1 MKKPLLVLT
10 ALSIGLSSIITPV
23 PATAALPLTVNNEQL
38 PSLAPML
45 EQVTPAVVSIA
56 VEGKQVSSQRLPD
69 AFKYFFGPDFPTEQM
84 KERPFRGLGS
94 GVVINADK
102 GHVVTNYH
110 VIDGADTI
118 RVKLHDGREYDAE
131 LIGGDEMSDIAL
143 LKLEKAK
150 NLTQV
155 KLADSDKLR
164 VGDFS
169 VAIGNPFG
177 LGQTVTS
184 GIVSALGRSGLNIE
198 NFENFIQTDA
208 AINSGNSGGALVNL
222 RGELIGINTAIL
234 GPNGGNI
241 GIGFAIPSNM
251 MKNLTDQIL
260 EFGEVKRGML
270 GVQGGEVTSE
280 LAEAL
285 GYESSKGAFVSQV
298 MPDSAAEKAGL
309 QAGDII
315 VAINGRKIDTFSEL
329 RAKVATLGAGK
340 TIELDVIRDGK
351 NKSFDV
357 TLGEANEAKTQAKK
371 LHDGLTGAEL
381 TNTTESD
388 PIEGV
393 KVASVEKGSR
403 AEAYELKKGDI
414 IVGVNRTRIHN
425 IAELRA
431 ILEDEPSVLAM
442 NIQRGEKPVSG
453 CKINF
458 IINQ

>member
-1 MKKPLLVLT
+1 MKKPLLALSVLT
-10 ALSIGLSSIITPV
+10 LSLSSIIAPIQ
-23 PATAALPLTVNNEQL
+23 ATAALPLSVDNQQL

-45 EQVTPAVVSIA
+45 EKVTPAVVSIA
-56 VEGKQVSSQRLPD
+56 VEGKQVQRQRIPEQ
-69 AFKYFFGPDFPTEQM
+69 FQFFFGPEQAQ
-84 KERPFRGLGS
+84 ERPFRGLGS
-94 GVVINADK
+94 GVIIDAK
-102 GHVVTNYH
+102 QGHIVTNYH
-110 VIDGADTI
+110 VINNADEI

-150 NLTQV
+150 DLTEIRF
-155 KLADSDKLR
+155 ADSDKLR

-184 GIVSALGRSGLNIE
+184 GIVSALGRSGLNLE

-222 RGELIGINTAIL
+222 NGELIGINTAIL
-234 GPNGGNI
+234 GPNGGNV

-251 MKNLTDQIL
+251 MRNLTDQIL

-270 GVQGGEVTSE
+270 GVQGGEITSE

-298 MPDSAAEKAGL
+298 VPDSAADKAGL

-315 VAINGRKIDTFSEL
+315 VAINGKRIDTFSEL

-340 TIELDVIRDGK
+340 EIELGVVRDGK
-351 NKSFDV
+351 NKTFDV
-357 TLGEANEAKTQAKK
+357 TLGESTNSKTQAEK
-371 LHDGLTGAEL
+371 LHEGLAGAEL
-381 TNTTESD
+381 TNTNDGD
-388 PIEGV
+388 PVKGV
-393 KVASVEKGSR
+393 KVTTVAKGSP
-403 AEAYELKKGDI
+403 AEAYQLQPDDI
-414 IVGVNRTRIHN
+414 IIGVNRQTVKN
-425 IAELRA
+425 LAQFRA
-431 ILEDEPSVLAM
+431 IVEKNPGVLAL
-442 NIQRGEKPVSG
+442 NIQRGPRTIYLV
-453 CKINF
+453 IR
-458 IINQ
+458 

>member
-10 ALSIGLSSIITPV
+10 ALSISLSSLITPL
-23 PATAALPLTVNNEQL
+23 PATAALPLAVNNEQL

-56 VEGKQVSSQRLPD
+56 VEGKQVSRQSLPD
-69 AFKYFFGPDFPTEQM
+69 SFKFFFGPDFPTEQLR
-84 KERPFRGLGS
+84 ERPFRGLGS
-94 GVVINADK
+94 GVVIDANK

-110 VIDGADTI
+110 VIDGADEI

-131 LIGGDEMSDIAL
+131 FIGGDEMSDIAL

-150 NLTQV
+150 DLTQV
-155 KLADSDKLR
+155 KLADSDSLR
-164 VGDFS
+164 VGDFT

-251 MKNLTDQIL
+251 MRNLTDQIL

-298 MPDSAAEKAGL
+298 VPDSAADKAGL
-309 QAGDII
+309 EAGDII
-315 VAINGRKIDTFSEL
+315 VSINGRDIHTFGEL

-340 TIELDVIRDGK
+340 EIKLEVIREGK
-351 NKSFDV
+351 RQSFDV
-357 TLGEANEAKTQAKK
+357 TLGESTEMKAQAKK
-371 LHDGLTGAEL
+371 IHDGLTGAQL
-381 TNTTESD
+381 TNTTDKD
-388 PIEGV
+388 PVQGI
-393 KVASVEKGSR
+393 KVTSVEEGSK
-403 AEAYELKKGDI
+403 AQAYQLEAGDI
-414 IVGVNRTRIHN
+414 IVGVNRQRVKN
-425 IAELRA
+425 IAELRT
-431 ILEDEPSVLAM
+431 IVEQEPSVLAL
-442 NIQRGEKPVSG
+442 NIQRNGRSLYLVVR
-453 CKINF
+453 
-458 IINQ
+458 

>member
-1 MKKPLLVLT
+1 MKKPMLAFSAL
-10 ALSIGLSSIITPV
+10 ALSLSAVITPV
-23 PATAALPLTVNNEQL
+23 TATAALPLSVNNEQL

-56 VEGKQVSSQRLPD
+56 VEGKQVSTRRLPES
-69 AFKYFFGPDFPTEQM
+69 FRYFFGPDFPAEQM
-84 KERPFRGLGS
+84 QERPFRGLGS
-94 GVVINADK
+94 GVIIDADK
-102 GHVVTNYH
+102 GHIVTNYH
-110 VIDGADTI
+110 VINGADKI

-131 LIGGDEMSDIAL
+131 LVGGDQMSDIAL
-143 LKLEKAK
+143 LKLETAK
-150 NLTQV
+150 NLTEI

-184 GIVSALGRSGLNIE
+184 GIVSALGRSGLNLE

-251 MKNLTDQIL
+251 MKNLTEQIL

-285 GYESSKGAFVSQV
+285 GYEASKGAFVSMV
-298 MPDSAAEKAGL
+298 VPDSAADKAGL
-309 QAGDII
+309 EAGDII
-315 VAINGRKIDTFSEL
+315 VSVNGKEIATFGEL
-329 RAKVATLGAGK
+329 RAKIATLGAGK
-340 TIELDVIRDGK
+340 KVDLGIIRDGK
-351 NKSFDV
+351 QMDFSAV
-357 TLGEANEAKTQAKK
+357 LGEASETKTKAEK
-371 LHDGLTGAEL
+371 LHDGLQGAEL
-381 TNTTESD
+381 ANTTAGD
-388 PIEGV
+388 PVQGV
-393 KVASVEKGSR
+393 KVTSVEKGSN
-403 AEAYELKKGDI
+403 AEAYQLQSGDI
-414 IVGVNRTRIHN
+414 ILGVNRQRVKN
-425 IAELRA
+425 LGALRT
-431 ILEDEPSVLAM
+431 ILEKKPNVLAL
-442 NIQRGEKPVSG
+442 NVQRDGRTIYLVVR
-453 CKINF
+453 
-458 IINQ
+458 

>member
-1 MKKPLLVLT
+1 MKKPLLALSVLT
-10 ALSIGLSSIITPV
+10 LSLSSIITPIQ
-23 PATAALPLTVNNEQL
+23 ATAALPLSVDNQQL

-45 EQVTPAVVSIA
+45 EKVTPAVVSIA
-56 VEGKQVSSQRLPD
+56 VEGKQVQRQRIPEQ
-69 AFKYFFGPDFPTEQM
+69 FQFFFGPEQAQ
-84 KERPFRGLGS
+84 ERPFRGLGS
-94 GVVINADK
+94 GVIIDAK
-102 GHVVTNYH
+102 EGHIVTNYH
-110 VIDGADTI
+110 VINNADEI

-150 NLTQV
+150 DLTEIRF
-155 KLADSDKLR
+155 ADSDKLR

-184 GIVSALGRSGLNIE
+184 GIVSALGRSGLNLE

-222 RGELIGINTAIL
+222 NGELIGINTAIL
-234 GPNGGNI
+234 GPNGGNV

-251 MKNLTDQIL
+251 MRNLTDQIL

-270 GVQGGEVTSE
+270 GVQGGEITSE

-298 MPDSAAEKAGL
+298 VPDSAADKAGL

-315 VAINGRKIDTFSEL
+315 VAINGKRIDTFSEL

-340 TIELDVIRDGK
+340 EIELGVVRDGK
-351 NKSFDV
+351 NKTFDV
-357 TLGEANEAKTQAKK
+357 TLGESTNSKTQAEK
-371 LHDGLTGAEL
+371 LHEGLAGAEL
-381 TNTTESD
+381 TNTNDSD
-388 PIEGV
+388 PVKGV
-393 KVASVEKGSR
+393 KVSSVAKGSP
-403 AEAYELKKGDI
+403 AEAYQLQPDDI
-414 IVGVNRTRIHN
+414 IIGVNRQTVKNLAQFRSIVEKN
-425 IAELRA
+425 
-431 ILEDEPSVLAM
+431 PGVLAL
-442 NIQRGEKPVSG
+442 NIQRGPRTIYLV
-453 CKINF
+453 IR
-458 IINQ
+458 